1 LKRPIEPFPVL
12 PRAANGIMMKSY
24 QLNLLATGF
33 LLIFSNQ
40 AFFRNVTE
48 SYTPSLYNTAFLLSL
63 GVLLAG
69 LTLLLLTLLDT
80 RFTIRPVLIVLLLVT
95 SLTAYFMDSYNIV
108 IDTVMI
114 QNILQTGRSESMEL
128 FGPKLLLYFLLLGV
142 LPAVFVYRVKLAD
155 RPPGK
160 MFREKLKI
168 VALILLV
175 IAVQLPVFGKN
186 YASFFREHKTLRY
199 YSNPLTWVYSTGK
212 YLAERGSY
220 HPMGLI
226 SLGVDA
232 AIADTDTGRELIIVV
247 LGETLRADHL
257 SLNGY
262 PRNTNPQL
270 SKENIISLTDMSS
283 CGTST
288 GVSVPCIFSPDG
300 HANFDSDSAGN
311 RENLLDV
318 LTHAGVQVLWRD
330 NNTGSKGVANRIEYQ
345 DFTRADL
352 NPVCDTEC
360 RDEGML
366 SGLQDYIVSRKNG
379 DILIV
384 LHQMGNHGPA
394 YYKRYPQAFEQFTP
408 TCKTSQLEDCSS
420 AEINNAYDNAILYT
434 DHFLAGVIRLLKQ
447 NDTAFETAM
456 LYVSDHG
463 ESLGEHG
470 VYLHGLPYIM
480 APREQTQVGALLWF
494 GATFD
499 GIDANAL
506 QTAAGHHYSHDNI
519 FHTILGLLEIN
530 TSVYDSHLDITRLAA
545 R

>member
-1 LKRPIEPFPVL
+1 
-12 PRAANGIMMKSY
+12 MKSY

-33 LLIFSNQ
+33 LLIFSNH

-63 GVLLAG
+63 GLLLAG
-69 LTLLLLTLLDT
+69 LILLLLTLLDS
-80 RFTIRPVLIVLLLVT
+80 RLTIRPVLIVLLLVT

-114 QNILQTGRSESMEL
+114 QNILQTGRSESMDL
-128 FGPKLLLYFLLLGV
+128 FGLKLLLYFLLLGV
-142 LPAVFVYRVKLAD
+142 LPAVFVYRVKLVT

-160 MFREKLKI
+160 MFAEKLKI
-168 VALILLV
+168 VVLILLV
-175 IAVQLPVFGKN
+175 IAVQLPVFGKS
-186 YASFFREHKTLRY
+186 YASFFREHKPLRY
-199 YSNPLTWVYSTGK
+199 YTNPLTWVYSTGK
-212 YLAERGSY
+212 YLADLSSY
-220 HPMGLI
+220 HPMELI

-232 AIADTDTGRELIIVV
+232 AVADTHTGRELIILV

-262 PRNTNPQL
+262 QRNTNPQL
-270 SKENIISLTDMSS
+270 SKENIISLTNMSS

-288 GVSVPCIFSPDG
+288 GVSVPCIFSPAG
-300 HANFDSDSAGN
+300 RANFDTDSAGN

-318 LTHAGVQVLWRD
+318 LTHAGVNVLWRD
-330 NNTGSKGVANRIEYQ
+330 NNTGSQGVADRIEYQ
-345 DFTRADL
+345 DYTRADL

-366 SGLQDYIVSRKNG
+366 SGLQDYISSRKNG

-420 AEINNAYDNAILYT
+420 AEISNAYDNAILYS
-434 DHFLAGVIRLLKQ
+434 DHFLAGVIKLLKQ
-447 NDTAFETAM
+447 NDAAFKTAM

-470 VYLHGLPYIM
+470 IYLHGLPYIM
-480 APREQTQVGALLWF
+480 APSEQTQVGALLWF

-499 GIDANAL
+499 GIDAHAM
-506 QTAAGHHYSHDNI
+506 QAAAGHRYSHDNI
-519 FHTILGLLEIN
+519 FHTVLGLLEIN
-530 TSVYDSHLDITRLAA
+530 SRVYDSRLDIMRLAA